1 MTTVSVDQ
9 VASVRAVLTGDVDTF
24 DRITDRLS
32 SEERDARG
40 VFVAAAFAEAAY
52 RRFAKAVDPSAAV
65 IRFVS
70 DLRAQHP
77 LTEDFDQH
85 TAERLLLATFTD
97 ESTSDVPAETK
108 GSYYMLLLAG
118 IVKVVG
124 LSDAQLDTFLDDAR
138 KLADEWLAAD
148 TS

>member
-1 MTTVSVDQ
+1 MTTVSAEQ
-9 VASVRAVLTGDVDTF
+9 VASIRAVLQGDVDTF
-24 DRITDRLS
+24 DRITDRLGP
-32 SEERDARG
+32 EERDARG
-40 VFVAAAFAEAAY
+40 VLVAAGFAEAAH

-97 ESTSDVPAETK
+97 ESINDIPDETK

-124 LSDAQLDTFLDDAR
+124 LSGASTGR
-138 KLADEWLAAD
+138 VSGRRSAAC
-148 TS
+148 

>member
-1 MTTVSVDQ
+1 MTTVSTDQ
-9 VASVRAVLTGDVDTF
+9 VASIRAVLAGDVGTF
-24 DRITDRLS
+24 DRITGRLS

-40 VFVAAAFAEAAY
+40 VLVAAAFAEAAH
-52 RRFAKAVDPSAAV
+52 RRFAKAADPSAAV
-65 IRFVS
+65 IQFVS

-77 LTEDFDQH
+77 LTGDFDQH

-97 ESTSDVPAETK
+97 ESISDVPDETK

-124 LSDAQLDTFLDDAR
+124 LSEAQLDAFLEDAR

-148 TS
+148 AS